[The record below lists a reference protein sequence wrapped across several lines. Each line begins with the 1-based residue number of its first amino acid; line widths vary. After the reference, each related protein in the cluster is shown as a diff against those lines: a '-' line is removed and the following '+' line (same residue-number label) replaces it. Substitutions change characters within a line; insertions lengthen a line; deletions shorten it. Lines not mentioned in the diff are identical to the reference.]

1 MEEVNGTHKQKYS
14 GQQSK
19 ADEVILMLAS
29 YTNIVIESNMDYELN
44 IFNRSQMY
52 GTESDQKGA

>member
-29 YTNIVIESNMDYELN
+29 YTNIVIESNMELN